1 MARVPM
7 PAGLK
12 RTGRSVWTL
21 FPIWGSSAS
30 RSMRPPIGVFQQ
42 RIATPTATNVTFWL
56 VGDRSVCGTRAKPWN
71 STRVVLSGK
80 IASTTSSSSLATT
93 YGEGATVSGQ
103 ILIELRRPAVHCS
116 RPTSSRIYENRAT
129 GGSMPSLYWI
139 WSQRTFGKSE

>member
-21 FPIWGSSAS
+21 LPSWGSSAS

-56 VGDRSVCGTRAKPWN
+56 VGDRSIWGTRAKPWN

-80 IASTTSSSSLATT
+80 SASTTSSSSLATT
-93 YGEGATVSGQ
+93 YGDGATVSGQ
-103 ILIELRRPAVHCS
+103 I
-116 RPTSSRIYENRAT
+116 
-129 GGSMPSLYWI
+129 
-139 WSQRTFGKSE
+139 